1 MVKPFP
7 ADDPVMISLKL
18 RLVTTRDYIA
28 RWKLALLYAFPI
40 ANSLWL
46 GLLRGPQKKSQDQ
59 KPDHH
64 GTISGRKAKNNPTNP
79 LTIGIEGPQR
89 AKKQSA
95 SAEAMGKIVLGAIF
109 RFFLAYL
116 KKKQYLCSRKGFLK
130 MKLKEIKQAIG
141 SLAEVSGDDELDI
154 CHLLTDSRQL
164 GAEPGHTL
172 FFAIRTA
179 QNDGAKYIPEL
190 REKGVQAFVTGDSI
204 AALQALAAHVREQF
218 HGTVIG
224 ITGSN
229 GKTVVKE
236 WLYQLLK
243 DDYTV
248 IRSPKSYNSQI
259 GVPLSVWGLEPHLTS
274 PQGEEHPL
282 LRRGTGRG
290 LLAIF
295 EAGISQPGEMERLEP
310 MIRPTIGVITYI
322 GHEHDENFSSLE
334 QKREEKMKLFVHS
347 EQIIEDPTH
356 QNVRTCAAVMRAL
369 GYDEE
374 VIAERILHQ
383 THETVL
389 KVNLSALVD
398 NVRYFRSLLK
408 PETKLTCMVK
418 AFAYGAGSV
427 EVSRALQKANDSF
440 VHRTSSNGTLV
451 DYLAVAVADEGVELR
466 KAGITLP
473 IIIMDPE
480 VAAMDLILEN
490 NLEPNVYSHQSLKTV
505 IAAAEA
511 KGLENVPIHIKIDSG
526 MHRLGFYK
534 EDIPWLIG
542 KLQQTKAVRVA
553 SVFSHLAGSDEAQ
566 FDDFTLQQIRYFDDC
581 AEELKNGLSDVAGL
595 SAERSIL
602 KHILNSAG
610 IERFTDYQFDMC
622 RLGIGL
628 YGFSFAGARLRNVCS
643 LETTILSVKTVQAG
657 ETIGYGRHTK
667 LDEDRVIAVIPIGY
681 ADGFDRRFSNYG
693 GEVYIRGKRCPVVG
707 NVCMDQAMIDV
718 TGTDARPGDP
728 VEIFG
733 EHVTLQELADK
744 LGTITYEILT
754 SVSRRVQRLYF
765 YE

>member
-1 MVKPFP
+1 M
-7 ADDPVMISLKL
+7 KL
-18 RLVTTRDYIA
+18 SEI
-28 RWKLALLYAFPI
+28 
-40 ANSLWL
+40 
-46 GLLRGPQKKSQDQ
+46 
-59 KPDHH
+59 
-64 GTISGRKAKNNPTNP
+64 RKV
-79 LTIGIEGPQR
+79 I
-89 AKKQSA
+89 
-95 SAEAMGKIVLGAIF
+95 GAIADVTGEDD
-109 RFFLAYL
+109 L
-116 KKKQYLCSRKGFLK
+116 
-130 MKLKEIKQAIG
+130 EIRY
-141 SLAEVSGDDELDI
+141 
-154 CHLLTDSRQL
+154 LLTDSRQL
-164 GAEPGHTL
+164 SAVSSQQSAGETL
-172 FFAIRTA
+172 FFAIKTDK
-179 QNDGAKYIPEL
+179 NDGAKYIPEL
-190 REKGVQAFVTGDSI
+190 REKGVRAFVTGDSI
-204 AALQALAAHVREQF
+204 AALQALAAYVRAQF
-218 HGTVIG
+218 KGTVIG

-243 DDYTV
+243 DDYDI

-259 GVPLSVWGLEPHLTS
+259 GVPLSVWGLE
-274 PQGEEHPL
+274 G
-282 LRRGTGRG
+282 LRVTGDGLRATGQKCRSDECRSTEGMSAEGRG

-310 MIRPTIGVITYI
+310 MIRPDIGVITYI

-334 QKREEKMKLFVHS
+334 QKREEKMKLFVHAK
-347 EQIIEDPTH
+347 QVIEDPTH

-374 VIAERILHQ
+374 VIAERILRQ

-427 EVSRALQKANDSF
+427 EVSRALQEAEGLRVSGDGLR
-440 VHRTSSNGTLV
+440 VV

-534 EDIPWLIG
+534 EDIPWLID

-566 FDDFTLQQIRYFDDC
+566 FDDFTLQQIRYFDEC
-581 AEELKNGLSDVAGL
+581 AEELKKGLSDQVPGTTV
-595 SAERSIL
+595 I

-643 LETTILSVKTVQAG
+643 LETTILSVKTVKAG